1 MKYFILIIIF
11 FNVNL
16 LSAQEFNI
24 PPKLDLFQHSVS
36 TTNRPLNTFP
46 DVRMWGWSRDGK
58 VAYSIEKE
66 NEGIG
71 GKIIDFFI
79 LNLIND
85 RVIFNLEMIG
95 YDDMSGLYIPVEA
108 LYNLHRI
115 TISNALRT
123 HNIAGERNDF
133 LRFPFRRNNIEYN
146 SQITGIERRS
156 SEFGFGNVVS
166 RYTVL
171 VTADNRRKVIANFN
185 VVNSETFEVYLAGY
199 FLSPFENRILVVI
212 AEEHWVWGDGAI
224 TYRFS
229 GCNLGVGFN

>member
-1 MKYFILIIIF
+1 MKLLVLIIVF
-11 FNVNL
+11 LNVHL

-24 PPKLDLFQHSVS
+24 PPKSDLFQYTVS
-36 TTNRPLNTFP
+36 TSNRPLNTFP
-46 DVRMWGWSRDGK
+46 DVRIWGWSRDGK
-58 VAYSIEKE
+58 IAYSIEKE
-66 NEGIG
+66 NPGVG
-71 GKIIDFFI
+71 GQVIDFII

-85 RVIFNLEMIG
+85 SVVFNLEMEG
-95 YDDMSGLYIPVEA
+95 YDDTSGLYIPVEA
-108 LYNLHRI
+108 LYNMHRVV
-115 TISNALRT
+115 ISNALRT
-123 HNIAGERNDF
+123 HNIAGGRNDF
-133 LRFPFRRNNIEYN
+133 LRFPFRRNDIMYN
-146 SQITGIERRS
+146 SQITGIQRLT

-171 VTADNRRKVIANFN
+171 VTADNRRKVISNLN
-185 VVNSETFEVYLAGY
+185 VINSETFEVYIAGY